1 MVHHVII
8 GGGQAAGSAAAT
20 LREESPD
27 AEITVLAAEPH
38 PPYQRPPLSKGY
50 LAGVEGLD
58 AVVLHAADWYRE
70 REVDLRADTR
80 ATGIDTSGH
89 RLTLADGADLAYDTL
104 LIATGASPRRLRLPG
119 AHVRGVHALRT
130 IEDADAI
137 AADLRG
143 GDRRVVVVGTGWI
156 GMEVAATARGFGNDV
171 TVLGR
176 GPVPL
181 AGALGAEMGE
191 VFAGLHREN
200 GVTVRTS
207 APVEAIV
214 GDGAVSAVVAGGE
227 TVPADVVVTGVGA
240 TPRTSLA
247 ERAGIRVLDG
257 IVVDEHLR
265 TSAPDVFA
273 AGDVASAYHP
283 FVQRH
288 LRSEHW
294 DNARAG
300 GEVAAR
306 SMLGGDARHD
316 GIPYFYTDQFDL
328 GMELSGFPTLMH
340 DADVVVRGDVDARE
354 FIAFW
359 HDDGRVVGGMNVN
372 VWDVHDD
379 IQALIRSGAR
389 VDADRLRDPGVELA
403 GLAA

>member
-20 LREESPD
+20 LREESSD
-27 AEITVLAAEPH
+27 ADVTVIAAEPH

-50 LAGVEGLD
+50 LAGEEGTD
-58 AVVLHAADWYRE
+58 AVVLHSTQWYRDHGI
-70 REVDLRADTR
+70 DLRTDTR
-80 ATGIDTSGH
+80 ATGIDAAGH
-89 RLTLADGADLAYDTL
+89 RLALADGADLPYDRL
-104 LIATGASPRRLRLPG
+104 LIATGASPRRLRIPG
-119 AHVRGVHALRT
+119 AHARGVHVLRT
-130 IEDADAI
+130 IADADAI
-137 AADLRG
+137 AAELRG

-156 GMEVAATARGFGNDV
+156 GMEVAATARGLGNDV

-191 VFAGLHREN
+191 VFARLHREN
-200 GVTVRTS
+200 GVVLRSST
-207 APVEAIV
+207 AVEAIV
-214 GDGAVSAVVAGGE
+214 EDGAVSAVVAGGDA
-227 TVPADVVVTGVGA
+227 VPADVVVIGVGA

-247 ERAGIRVLDG
+247 EQAGIRVLDG
-257 IVVDEHLR
+257 IVVDEHMR
-265 TSAPDVFA
+265 TSAADVFA

-283 FVQRH
+283 LVKRH

-306 SMLGGDARHD
+306 AMLGGDARHV

-328 GMELSGFPTLMH
+328 GMELSGFPTLM
-340 DADVVVRGDVDARE
+340 AGAEVVVRGDLDARE

-389 VDADRLRDPGVELA
+389 VPAGLLRDPDVELA